1 MLKLDPIEKIT
12 IGKHLGTKLKSPQP
26 QESDAHVMV
35 SIREIDLCRLT
46 GPPPNYVLNDHNVLQ
61 GIGVVDQGV
70 IYLRHCHKRA
80 CLVWNSRQF
89 LV

>member
-46 GPPPNYVLNDHNVLQ
+46 APPPNYVLNDHNVLQ

-70 IYLRHCHKRA
+70 IYLRLCHKRA
-80 CLVWNSRQF
+80 CLVWTGHQF